1 MVFDAV
7 AAPPQSETALMGTS
21 ECVSNGDERTLPLS
35 SNTRSPKKQLLVA
48 CRIEGHKIQKHL
60 SPRKKALDPLRYLP
74 DSGSYYALFTVAAYF
89 EAETEDGEDAADG
102 DKQRRHAVQRSYK
115 QFCTLHARTYPKS
128 HVPHDLPSM
137 RNKRYDNEYIEEKRN
152 ELTTYL
158 SQLMLIPEVKASAV
172 LKHFLEAP
180 ASASDSSDDEDGLL
194 VPSRMLEGLP
204 GTIVTVR
211 AGQSFS
217 VTLPLSAAGDV
228 ASWQFTTKKHNIGF
242 SATFEGEMIRAYS
255 REGADVKPIKGFYR
269 CTAPGTCTL
278 TWDNTYTWGKAKVL
292 IYWAEVESQTM
303 PSQQNGLRQLSSA
316 SAFSQDDLSLADGSD
331 AGAVD
336 ADNRRMGFIE
346 HTRTNSMNP
355 RHLMNSS
362 ISLITKPFVH
372 GNGGDDD
379 GSTPRKT
386 RKLIPRRTSAP
397 AVAVPR
403 EVQAPRRGVL
413 QGKAGSLIIQRSV
426 KFRGRNW
433 YRKWFVL
440 DPRKCILRYYDSET
454 AARRG
459 LSIAKLNLTN
469 KHASLAITS
478 SLSLDAAPTPYMF
491 LVRTKKRCWKIC
503 ASSQSEYNEWENAIS
518 TAILTAQLSRRGRSS
533 KKAMVKAA
541 RTAAVRKDSHS
552 SESDDETTQP
562 NASIDAGDI
571 AKTSVNPSLK
581 PDKLLSPIEESDDD
595 DDDDD
600 FESKGDGE
608 SDSDS
613 DDESESDS
621 DEELHENDAE
631 EGIVHTIPPQQD
643 VRTTD
648 NAQLEL
654 QALPTEWKLGF
665 VAVLNVAL
673 LSVRSAPA
681 TIIILVLFVM
691 DWYLI
696 LKYLKDTTNVSSGN
710 DLDPSTSTKPKTE

>member
-1 MVFDAV
+1 MAMDA
-7 AAPPQSETALMGTS
+7 QSETTQLVADCASSM
-21 ECVSNGDERTLPLS
+21 DERRTQPLS
-35 SNTRSPKKQLLVA
+35 SSSRSPKKQLLVA
-48 CRIEGHKIQKHL
+48 CRIEGHKIQKRL

-74 DSGSYYALFTVAAYF
+74 DSGGYYALFTVAAYF
-89 EAETEDGEDAADG
+89 EGDAEDGEDAGDG
-102 DKQRRHAVQRSYK
+102 EKQRRHVVQRSYK
-115 QFCTLHARTYPKS
+115 QFCTLHARLLKTYPKS

-152 ELTTYL
+152 ELTAYL
-158 SQLMLIPEVKASAV
+158 AQLMQIPEVKASAV
-172 LKHFLEAP
+172 LKDFLQAP
-180 ASASDSSDDEDGLL
+180 ASVSDSSDDEDGLL
-194 VPSRMLEGLP
+194 VASRMLEGLP

-292 IYWAEVESQTM
+292 IYWAEVESQTT
-303 PSQQNGLRQLSSA
+303 PSQQNGQRQLSSTSVIPHDDPA
-316 SAFSQDDLSLADGSD
+316 SADGSD
-331 AGAVD
+331 AGALD
-336 ADNRRMGFIE
+336 ADGRRMGFIE
-346 HTRTNSMNP
+346 HTRINAMNP

-372 GNGGDDD
+372 GNGDNDD
-379 GSTPRKT
+379 GSAPRKKN
-386 RKLIPRRTSAP
+386 RKLLPRRTSAS
-397 AVAVPR
+397 AIAVPR
-403 EVQAPRRGVL
+403 EVQASNPGVL

-440 DPRKCILRYYDSET
+440 DPRKCILRYYDSEA

-459 LSIAKLNLTN
+459 LSLAKLNLTN

-491 LVRTKKRCWKIC
+491 LIRTKKRCWKIC
-503 ASSQSEYNEWENAIS
+503 ASSQNEYNEWEEAIS
-518 TAILTAQLSRRGRSS
+518 TAILTAKLSRRGRSS

-541 RTAAVRKDSHS
+541 RTAAVRKDSQS
-552 SESDDETTQP
+552 SESDDDTAKQDTSGDTTK
-562 NASIDAGDI
+562 S
-571 AKTSVNPSLK
+571 SVKSSLK
-581 PDKLLSPIEESDDD
+581 PEKPLSPIGESD

-608 SDSDS
+608 SGSDS

-621 DEELHENDAE
+621 DEEVHEGDAE
-631 EGIVHTIPPQQD
+631 EGIVHTISPQQD
-643 VRTTD
+643 VPTTG
-648 NAQLEL
+648 NAQLPDL
-654 QALPTEWKLGF
+654 QTLPSEWKFGA

-681 TIIILVLFVM
+681 AIIILVLFLVNL
-691 DWYLI
+691 YLL
-696 LKYLKDTTNVSSGN
+696 LKYLKSTTTTKSSGKN
-710 DLDPSTSTKPKTE
+710 LDPPTSEKPKTE

>member
-7 AAPPQSETALMGTS
+7 AAPPQSETALMGNS

-115 QFCTLHARTYPKS
+115 QFCTLHARLLKTYPKS

-242 SATFEGEMIRAYS
+242 SATFEGGMIQHPRLPLQFPEKC
-255 REGADVKPIKGFYR
+255 RP
-269 CTAPGTCTL
+269 L
-278 TWDNTYTWGKAKVL
+278 
-292 IYWAEVESQTM
+292 AEV
-303 PSQQNGLRQLSSA
+303 
-316 SAFSQDDLSLADGSD
+316 
-331 AGAVD
+331 
-336 ADNRRMGFIE
+336 
-346 HTRTNSMNP
+346 
-355 RHLMNSS
+355 
-362 ISLITKPFVH
+362 
-372 GNGGDDD
+372 
-379 GSTPRKT
+379 
-386 RKLIPRRTSAP
+386 
-397 AVAVPR
+397 
-403 EVQAPRRGVL
+403 
-413 QGKAGSLIIQRSV
+413 
-426 KFRGRNW
+426 
-433 YRKWFVL
+433 
-440 DPRKCILRYYDSET
+440 C
-454 AARRG
+454 
-459 LSIAKLNLTN
+459 
-469 KHASLAITS
+469 
-478 SLSLDAAPTPYMF
+478 
-491 LVRTKKRCWKIC
+491 CKIC

-552 SESDDETTQP
+552 S
-562 NASIDAGDI
+562 DI

-581 PDKLLSPIEESDDD
+581 PDKLLRPIEESDDDDD

-654 QALPTEWKLGF
+654 QALPTEWKLGL

-673 LSVRSAPA
+673 LS
-681 TIIILVLFVM
+681 
-691 DWYLI
+691 
-696 LKYLKDTTNVSSGN
+696 YLKDTTNVSSGN